1 MDPQD
6 CKLDLI
12 KSFKHKN
19 ILMIKLTMNKYLIQK
34 FFDLKS
40 IKFGDFKLKSG
51 INSPFYINL
60 RNLISEPLVLKKLA
74 KVVYEQK
81 IKEIHLDCIEK
92 DETLSI
98 CGLPYAGIPL
108 ASYISCLYNIPL
120 LILRKEKKDYG
131 TKQMIEGI
139 TENTNKVILIDDIIT
154 TGLSIEESLFH
165 FENLEIVKIIVVI
178 DREQKKIIDVNYDHI
193 FKIKEIFHFLKL
205 GQHISKKDFEDCI
218 YFLNN

>member
-1 MDPQD
+1 
-6 CKLDLI
+6 
-12 KSFKHKN
+12 
-19 ILMIKLTMNKYLIQK
+19 MNKFLIQK
-34 FFDLKS
+34 FFALKS

-60 RNLISEPLVLKKLA
+60 RNLISQPIVLKKLA
-74 KVVYEQK
+74 QTIYEQK
-81 IKEIHLDCIEK
+81 IKSIHLDCIEK
-92 DETLSI
+92 GETLSI

-108 ASYISCLYNIPL
+108 ASYISCLYDLPL

-139 TENTNKVILIDDIIT
+139 THNTNKVILIDDIIT

-165 FENLEIVKIIVVI
+165 FENLKIEKIVVVI
-178 DREQKKIIDVNYDHI
+178 DREQKKIIEVDYDHL

-205 GQHISKKDFEDCI
+205 GKHISKNNFEDCI
-218 YFLNN
+218 NFLNE

>member
-1 MDPQD
+1 
-6 CKLDLI
+6 
-12 KSFKHKN
+12 
-19 ILMIKLTMNKYLIQK
+19 MIKLTMNKYLIQK

-51 INSPFYINL
+51 NNSPFYINL
-60 RNLISEPLVLKKLA
+60 RNIISEPLVLKKLA
-74 KVVYEQK
+74 QEVYEQK
-81 IKEIHLDCIEK
+81 IKEIHLNCIDK
-92 DETLSI
+92 GETLSI
-98 CGLPYAGIPL
+98 CGIPYAGIPL

-139 TENTNKVILIDDIIT
+139 TPKTHRIILIDDIIT
-154 TGLSIEESLFH
+154 TGLSIKESLIYFN
-165 FENLEIVKIIVVI
+165 NLEIERIIVVI
-178 DREQKKIIDVNYDHI
+178 DREQKKIIEVDYDSL

-218 YFLNN
+218 NFLNK

>member
-1 MDPQD
+1 
-6 CKLDLI
+6 
-12 KSFKHKN
+12 
-19 ILMIKLTMNKYLIQK
+19 MIKLTMNKYLIQK

-51 INSPFYINL
+51 NNSPFYINL
-60 RNLISEPLVLKKLA
+60 RNIISEPLVLKKLA
-74 KVVYEQK
+74 QEVYEQK
-81 IKEIHLDCIEK
+81 IKDLHLECIEK
-92 DETLSI
+92 GETLSI

-139 TENTNKVILIDDIIT
+139 TPKTHRIILIDDIIT
-154 TGLSIEESLFH
+154 TGLSIKESLIYFN
-165 FENLEIVKIIVVI
+165 NLEIERIIVVI
-178 DREQKKIIDVNYDHI
+178 DREQKKIIEVDYDSL

-218 YFLNN
+218 NFLNK